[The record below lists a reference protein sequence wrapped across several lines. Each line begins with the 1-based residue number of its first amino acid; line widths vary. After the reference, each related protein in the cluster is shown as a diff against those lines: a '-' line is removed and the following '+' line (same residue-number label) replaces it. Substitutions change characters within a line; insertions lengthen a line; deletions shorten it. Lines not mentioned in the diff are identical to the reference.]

1 MDLQL
6 MDYRNSSKCASAP
19 PLCFRNAAPSG
30 VTCARANAHRLPVRE
45 AYFIFPE
52 LRPPHT
58 RSPLLSSPRQV
69 YGPSPTDDDINQNST
84 LHSSIK
90 ASGNLLASSFFGEL
104 AAQDR
109 TSLMT
114 GVRPPH

>member
-19 PLCFRNAAPSG
+19 PLCFRNAAPST
-30 VTCARANAHRLPVRE
+30 VTCARTNTHRMPVCE
-45 AYFIFPE
+45 GYLFICPE

-58 RSPLLSSPRQV
+58 RYSSPRQV

-104 AAQDR
+104 AHRQGRPSLR
-109 TSLMT
+109 TNE
-114 GVRPPH
+114 RPPH